1 MFQQKVSA
9 FSFTLLVLCLFIIA
23 CNNNSDKTKE
33 TKIIANPEQMDEAA
47 GSSIEELLG
56 YAVKHAGKIDDSLRL
71 RYTALVNGFYTSN
84 EFKNVWSKKEKWQP
98 LADSVLE
105 LAKNAE
111 LYGLFPKD
119 YQAAKL
125 ERIKKQLDTD
135 SLKRMDAVAW
145 SKADMMLTDAC
156 LHLLKDLKYGRLS
169 NDSAALSA
177 DSAPL
182 AKKIIALQHS
192 LLQQK
197 SLSLFIAG
205 IEPKRRGYAEL
216 KSGIKSFLD
225 SMDRKTYTYVVYPY
239 KKDDEK
245 DSLFFIKTL
254 QKRLSESNCMS
265 VTKKLPD
272 SAQLDSSIR
281 KYQKLK
287 AIKPDGKVSAALI
300 KMLNTSDAERFKRIA
315 ITLDRYK
322 KLPDSMPEK
331 YIWVNLP
338 GFYMQVW
345 DTDTLVLESK
355 IICGKPAT
363 PTPLLTSTITDMVTY
378 PTWTVPTSIIAKQ
391 YLPKLKNNPNYL
403 ARLGLRLVD
412 SKGQSISGA
421 SVNWWKYNKGIPYK
435 VVQGSGDRNAL
446 GVMKFNFDN
455 PYAVYMH
462 DTNERWLFKN
472 SSRANSHGCV
482 RVQEWE
488 KLARYFTLIDSLNLP
503 AGDTLA
509 YTFDS
514 VKTLLSEKKNRRL
527 VIKTPVKVYFNYFSC
542 EGKNGKIKFYDD
554 IYGDDK
560 ALREKYFSD
569 K

>member
-1 MFQQKVSA
+1 MVQQKISA
-9 FSFTLLVLCLFIIA
+9 FTFTLLVLCLFIIA
-23 CNNNSDKTKE
+23 CNSSSDKTDG
-33 TKIIANPEQMDEAA
+33 TKIITNPEQIDEAT
-47 GSSIEELLG
+47 GNSIEELIG
-56 YAVKHAGKIDDSLRL
+56 YAVKHAGKIDDSTKLKF
-71 RYTALVNGFYTSN
+71 TALVNGFYTSN
-84 EFKNVWSKKEKWQP
+84 DFKNVWSKKEKWQP
-98 LADSVLE
+98 LADSVFE
-105 LAKNAE
+105 LAKDAE
-111 LYGLFPKD
+111 LYGLFPED
-119 YQAAKL
+119 YQTAKL
-125 ERIKKQLDTD
+125 EKIKQQLDTD

-145 SKADMMLTDAC
+145 SKADIMLTDAC
-156 LHLLKDLKYGRLS
+156 LHLMKDLKYGRLF
-169 NDSAALSA
+169 NDSAALSV
-177 DSAPL
+177 DSTSL
-182 AKKIIALQHS
+182 AKDVIRLQKS
-192 LLQQK
+192 FLSQKLLLQF
-197 SLSLFIAG
+197 LSS
-205 IEPKRRGYAEL
+205 IEPKRPEYAAL
-216 KSGIKSFLD
+216 KSGIKNFID

-239 KKDDEK
+239 KKNDEK

-254 QKRLSESNCMS
+254 QKRLSESKCISFTN
-265 VTKKLPD
+265 KLPD
-272 SAQLDSSIR
+272 STQLDSSIR

-287 AIKPDGKVSAALI
+287 SIKPDGKVSTALI
-300 KMLNTSDAERFKRIA
+300 KVLNTNDVERFKRIA
-315 ITLDRYK
+315 VTLDRYK
-322 KLPDSMPEK
+322 KITDSFPDK

-338 GFYMQVW
+338 GFYMKVW
-345 DTDTLVLESK
+345 DSDTLVLESK

-363 PTPLLTSTITDMVTY
+363 PTPLLTSTITDMITY

-403 ARLGLRLVD
+403 ARLGLKLVNT
-412 SKGQSISGA
+412 KGESISGA

-435 VVQGSGDRNAL
+435 VVQASGDRNAL

-488 KLARYFTLIDSLNLP
+488 KLARYFTLIDSLNLS
-503 AGDTLA
+503 AGDTLS

-527 VIKTPVKVYFNYFSC
+527 AIKTPVKVYFTYFSC
-542 EGKNGKIKFYDD
+542 EGKDGKIKFYDD

>member
-169 NDSAALSA
+169 NDSAALST

-197 SLSLFIAG
+197 SLSQFIAG

-254 QKRLSESNCMS
+254 QKRLSESNCIS

>member
-169 NDSAALSA
+169 NDSAALST

-254 QKRLSESNCMS
+254 QKRLSESNCIS